1 MIDKQPTAEEES
13 ISVSDGIARKAGRGV
28 FWNLLSF
35 GLGKASLLITTAI
48 LARLL
53 TKNDF
58 GLVSI
63 AVIGINYLSIVK
75 DLGLS
80 VALIQRRDDVE
91 KASNTVFTINL
102 ILGFLLSLLSFLLA
116 PWMAN
121 FFNEPGVVPILRW
134 LGISFVINALG
145 SVHIAWLM
153 KELDFQKKIIPDMG
167 NSIIKLIASIVM
179 AYMGFGVWA
188 LVLGQ
193 LIGSLASVILLWL
206 IVPWRP
212 QLVIHKNI
220 AGQLL
225 HFGSFVTV
233 GEILGVTIDN
243 LDYIIVGKVF
253 GSEPLSIYQL
263 AYRLPE
269 AILVGNLWVIGSIA
283 FPTFSTLQDN
293 MEELKKAFLVSIRFV
308 QMLAMPISF
317 GLFLAA
323 DPIVRVVFGESWL
336 DVIPILRVLSIYSLI
351 YSFSFH
357 VGDIYKA
364 IGKPYLLVRLSI
376 LQLVVLVPALFIGAY
391 YYGPIGVAWGHV
403 FTISVKRIAGLLVAM
418 NLVKVKPIEIFSQY
432 KPSFFAILAM
442 TPVVVVTLYFTATLN
457 ILAQLILTIAAGVG
471 AYLLVIW
478 QIEKD
483 MLIRLAQKI
492 FLKK

>member
-1 MIDKQPTAEEES
+1 MSDEHS
-13 ISVSDGIARKAGRGV
+13 IEIEKENTRDSITRKAGRGV
-28 FWNLLSF
+28 LWNLLSF
-35 GLGKASLLITTAI
+35 GIGKASLLITTAI

-63 AVIGINYLSIVK
+63 AVIGINYLSVVK

-80 VALIQRRDDVE
+80 VALIQRRDDIE

-102 ILGFLLSLLSFLLA
+102 ILGLLLSLLSFLLA
-116 PWMAN
+116 PWMAT
-121 FFNEPGVVPILRW
+121 FFKEPEVVPVLRW
-134 LGISFVINALG
+134 LGLSFVINSLG
-145 SVHIAWLM
+145 SVHSAWLI

-167 NSIIKLIASIVM
+167 NSIIKLIASILM
-179 AYMGFGVWA
+179 AYAGFGVWA
-188 LVLGQ
+188 LVFGQ
-193 LIGSLASVILLWL
+193 LIGSLVSVVLLWF
-206 IVPWRP
+206 ITPWRP
-212 QLVIHKNI
+212 QLVIHTNI
-220 AGQLL
+220 ARQLL
-225 HFGSFVTV
+225 HFGSFVTI

-243 LDYIIVGKVF
+243 LDYIIVGKIF
-253 GSEPLSIYQL
+253 GSEPLSVYQL

-293 MEELKKAFLVSIRFV
+293 MIELKKAFLVSIRFV
-308 QMLAMPISF
+308 QMIALPISF

-323 DPIVRVVFGESWL
+323 EPIVLVVFGEGWL
-336 DVIPILRVLSIYSLI
+336 DVIPILRVLSIYSLV

-376 LQLVVLVPALFIGAY
+376 LQLVVLIPALLIGAY
-391 YYGPIGVAWGHV
+391 YYGPVGVAWGHV
-403 FTISVKRIAGLLVAM
+403 FTIFIKRIAGLIVAM
-418 NLVKVKPIEIFSQY
+418 NLVKVKPTEIFSQY
-432 KPSFFAILAM
+432 KPSVLAILAM
-442 TPVVVVTLYFTATLN
+442 SPVVILVLYLTNNLSDL
-457 ILAQLILTIAAGVG
+457 IQLTLTIAFGAG
-471 AYLLVIW
+471 AYLLVLW

-483 MLIRLAQKI
+483 MLIRLLQKI